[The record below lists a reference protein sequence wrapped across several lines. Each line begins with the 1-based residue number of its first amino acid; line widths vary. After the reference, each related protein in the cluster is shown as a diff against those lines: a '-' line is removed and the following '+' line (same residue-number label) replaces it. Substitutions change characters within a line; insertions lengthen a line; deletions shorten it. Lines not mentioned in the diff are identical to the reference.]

1 VRYACYVSHK
11 LLDDSLLGSYD
22 TVDRY
27 EHMLILL
34 YTRELTIVG
43 GVVAAVDTICR
54 ELLMG
59 PSFEAVF
66 VVLSLGQ
73 SVILLV
79 DVEEPASTGW
89 EQQMA
94 YNFVFGHSLASH
106 ELGLGLGMK
115 LS

>member
-1 VRYACYVSHK
+1 VSHK

-34 YTRELTIVG
+34 YTPELTIVAG
-43 GVVAAVDTICR
+43 IVAAVDTTCQ

-59 PSFEAVF
+59 QSFEAVF

-73 SVILLV
+73 SVVLLV
-79 DVEEPASTGW
+79 EVEELASAGW

-94 YNFVFGHSLASH
+94 YNFVFGRSLASH
-106 ELGLGLGMK
+106 ELGPGLGMK